1 MEYQRNQLRKMQLQ
15 VLMANVQSFID
26 QFSINRIEPIYSYIE
41 NKNPQIFPD
50 EIKILAKEEFVRGFA
65 KED

>member
-15 VLMANVQSFID
+15 VLLANVQSFID
-26 QFSINRIEPIYSYIE
+26 EFSIKNVKPVLAYIE

-50 EIKILAKEEFVRGFA
+50 EIKILASEEFIGEFSM
-65 KED
+65 KD